1 MDMPLLETEGFVT
14 VRTRPD
20 LSYKK
25 PTLILS
31 QRSLQFVRERST
43 NWSGIHRAGAA
54 IKINALSWAWMLNAV
69 SSRKRA
75 SMTCQGTTIAE
86 ISDPESDKDGIGIN
100 AIEAFTCS
108 LTVACRVHFRFEAII
123 GGPIFGGGIPGA
135 DGLKLMAGF
144 KYDRALF
151 HVALSS
157 IVHGRAIA

>member
-1 MDMPLLETEGFVT
+1 MNIPLMETEGFVA

-20 LSYKK
+20 LSYRK
-25 PTLILS
+25 PSLILS
-31 QRSLQFVRERST
+31 QCSLKFVRERA
-43 NWSGIHRAGAA
+43 NWSGIYRPGAA
-54 IKINALSWAWMLNAV
+54 ITINALSWAWMLNAV

-75 SMTCQGTTIAE
+75 SITCRGATVAD
-86 ISDPESDKDGIGIN
+86 ISDPESDKDSIGIN

-108 LTVACRVHFRFEAII
+108 ITTASRVHFRFEAIV

-135 DGLKLMAGF
+135 EGLKLMAGF

-151 HVALSS
+151 HAALSS